1 MLHVTCYVKEI
12 PTSHFCCL
20 GLCQIIKTIIKTT
33 IIKNIKT
40 TIIKNIKTTIIK
52 TSNDD
57 HQNIKRRSS
66 KRSSKQNIKK
76 ENKTMS
82 LILSEH
88 FRLAE
93 FTTSLVAVTRRIDNT
108 PPLPAICNLQQLCLH
123 VLEPLR
129 AHLGHAVRINSGY
142 RSAKLNAAVGGVKTS
157 DHTRGCAADI
167 FVPDVKTGRQWF
179 AWMMDNLPF
188 DQLIWET
195 ASKGQAQWIH
205 VGYRGAGR
213 NRQQVIGH
221 LVKH

>member
-1 MLHVTCYVKEI
+1 
-12 PTSHFCCL
+12 
-20 GLCQIIKTIIKTT
+20 
-33 IIKNIKT
+33 
-40 TIIKNIKTTIIK
+40 
-52 TSNDD
+52 
-57 HQNIKRRSS
+57 
-66 KRSSKQNIKK
+66 
-76 ENKTMS
+76 MS

-195 ASKGQAQWIH
+195 ASAGKAQWIH

-221 LVKH
+221 LVKR

>member
-1 MLHVTCYVKEI
+1 MLHVTLRRFSLR
-12 PTSHFCCL
+12 TSAASALPNH
-20 GLCQIIKTIIKTT
+20 Q
-33 IIKNIKT
+33 N
-40 TIIKNIKTTIIK
+40 N
-52 TSNDD
+52 D
-57 HQNIKRRSS
+57 HQNGHQ
-66 KRSSKQNIKK
+66 KQNIKK
-76 ENKTMS
+76 GEQN
-82 LILSEH
+82 H
-88 FRLAE
+88 
-93 FTTSLVAVTRRIDNT
+93 VTYTVRTLPPHGVYHLPRRRHAAHRHT

-221 LVKH
+221 LVKR